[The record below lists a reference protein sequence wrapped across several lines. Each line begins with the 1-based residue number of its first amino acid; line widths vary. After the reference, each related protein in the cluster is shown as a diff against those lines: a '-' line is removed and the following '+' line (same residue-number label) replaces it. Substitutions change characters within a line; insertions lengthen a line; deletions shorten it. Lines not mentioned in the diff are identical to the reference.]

1 MQKLSFVGRYFR
13 DVALLHQRCLKTM
26 EHDVVNKLKPCG
38 CHIRWC
44 YVYVCNHRW
53 LMAILLFARL
63 TWGRLHMGGGPT
75 WLFDLCWR
83 EFVWSASSVRFV
95 ELFFVLSDREHPKR
109 FVRVEPTSYRQ
120 HCEPVE
126 PTLCQQQP
134 HAALIYLTAN
144 GCHRL
149 VHSLPFLLPGFGGL
163 AETGLHREGHG
174 GTGSLPGPAE

>member
-1 MQKLSFVGRYFR
+1 MLAVIFSNASLSSIFLIVFWVSLFIFQAFLMQKLSFVGRYFR

-75 WLFDLCWR
+75 WLFNLCWR

-134 HAALIYLTAN
+134 HAAQSAKTIYIN
-144 GCHRL
+144 
-149 VHSLPFLLPGFGGL
+149 
-163 AETGLHREGHG
+163 
-174 GTGSLPGPAE
+174 

>member
-1 MQKLSFVGRYFR
+1 MIFSNASLSSIFLIFFWVSLFIFQAFLMQKLSFVGRYFR

-75 WLFDLCWR
+75 WLFYLCWR

-126 PTLCQQQP
+126 PTLC
-134 HAALIYLTAN
+134 LDVWSN
-144 GCHRL
+144 
-149 VHSLPFLLPGFGGL
+149 F
-163 AETGLHREGHG
+163 
-174 GTGSLPGPAE
+174 